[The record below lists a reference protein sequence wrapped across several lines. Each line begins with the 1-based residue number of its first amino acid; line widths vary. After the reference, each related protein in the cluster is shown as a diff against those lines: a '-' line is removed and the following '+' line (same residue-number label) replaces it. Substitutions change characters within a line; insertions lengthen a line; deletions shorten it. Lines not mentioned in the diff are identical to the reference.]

1 MKENIV
7 PEGNELMQ
15 LSQCVCDVYSH
26 FEPSRASA
34 PCALGTRAFK
44 FQRICG
50 SAKKLVVHI
59 FVSLV

>member
-1 MKENIV
+1 
-7 PEGNELMQ
+7 MQ

-26 FEPSRASA
+26 WEPSRASA

-44 FQRICG
+44 FHRICG